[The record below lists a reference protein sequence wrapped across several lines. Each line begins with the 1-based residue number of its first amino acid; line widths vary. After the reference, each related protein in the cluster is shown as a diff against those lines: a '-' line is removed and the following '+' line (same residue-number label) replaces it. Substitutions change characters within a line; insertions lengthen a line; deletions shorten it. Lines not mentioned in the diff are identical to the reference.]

1 MSESKPGLE
10 LSQGI
15 SGDWVQ
21 FNQVWALP
29 NLITI
34 YRGLTAVLIF
44 IFSWTS
50 LGLWIVFLIYL
61 TGVVSDK
68 LDGTLARRL
77 KKETPLGVRMEPIMD
92 ALLAYAVIFY
102 LVRHTDFPIYILW
115 AGILVLIVGVGFT
128 IIRTILGKKNFYVPN
143 QIEGKAMIVLF
154 HLTAILYFLKI
165 PYREFALWAT
175 IIGGVFT
182 FVSYLFRAHRF
193 HSEKS

>member
-1 MSESKPGLE
+1 MSESKPGSV
-10 LSQGI
+10 LSQGRA
-15 SGDWVQ
+15 GERVD
-21 FNQVWALP
+21 FTQVWALP

-44 IFSWTS
+44 IFSWTK
-50 LGLWIVFLIYL
+50 LELWVVFLVYL
-61 TGVVSDK
+61 SGVISDK

-102 LVRHTDFPIYILW
+102 LVRHSDFPIYILW
-115 AGILVLIVGVGFT
+115 AGILVLIIGVGFT
-128 IIRTILGKKNFYVPN
+128 IIRTLLGKKDFYVPN

-165 PYREFALWAT
+165 PYRKFALWAT
-175 IIGGVFT
+175 IVGGGFT
-182 FVSYLFRAHRF
+182 FLSYLVRTHRF
-193 HSEKS
+193 HSEKT